1 MAVIKQLDKRS
12 GITYIYES
20 KYVWDKE
27 RKQSRS
33 VRRLIGRLDA
43 KTGEIIET
51 DGRRRGGK
59 ALGETLVPVK
69 AAAPRPKKSEPAATV
84 SVSERKFCGA
94 TCLLDAIGEKLG
106 LVADLKACFPK
117 GYKMI
122 LSIAYYLILEDSSPL
137 FRFGKWHALH
147 THPYGGDIPSRRSSE
162 LFASITEDAKTRFF
176 RLQGL
181 RRAEDEYLA
190 YDTSSISSYS
200 EQLSLVK
207 YGKNKDYDPL
217 PQINLLLVFGE
228 ESYLPFYY
236 RRLAGNIPDVK
247 TVKVYLREL
256 DVLGYSKVKVVKD
269 RGFYSVENINALYK
283 NHIRFVVGGK
293 TGVSFVRDIIARE
306 GPSMRRWDRYNGQYG
321 IYVHSET
328 VKWDYEQERPYKG
341 DVLSGDRRMYLHLY
355 HNPEKALEDEMNF
368 NRMILSLKSELLSGE
383 RKQGHERLYAKYF
396 DIKETQARGVKITVR
411 EDACEA
417 AKTLYGYF
425 VLLSNDIKDP
435 IKALQIY
442 RSKDVVEKAF
452 GNIKERL
459 GGRGMLVSSEASLE
473 GKLFVQFVAL
483 IYLSYIRKHMIDK
496 RLFDKYTLRGLL
508 DELDLVEC
516 FRHPGKEPYIGE
528 MLDRQRRIYLDM
540 DVPVPA
546 NVTSLCID
554 AGM

>member
-1 MAVIKQLDKRS
+1 MQYITIKEMAVIKQLDKRS

-20 KYVWDKE
+20 KSVWDRE

-51 DGRRRGGK
+51 DGRRSGGK

-69 AAAPRPKKSEPAATV
+69 AAAPRPKKSGPAA
-84 SVSERKFCGA
+84 SASMSERKFCGA
-94 TCLLDAIGEKLG
+94 TCLLDAIG
-106 LVADLKACFPK
+106 
-117 GYKMI
+117 
-122 LSIAYYLILEDSSPL
+122 
-137 FRFGKWHALH
+137 
-147 THPYGGDIPSRRSSE
+147 
-162 LFASITEDAKTRFF
+162 
-176 RLQGL
+176 
-181 RRAEDEYLA
+181 
-190 YDTSSISSYS
+190 
-200 EQLSLVK
+200 
-207 YGKNKDYDPL
+207 
-217 PQINLLLVFGE
+217 
-228 ESYLPFYY
+228 
-236 RRLAGNIPDVK
+236 
-247 TVKVYLREL
+247 
-256 DVLGYSKVKVVKD
+256 
-269 RGFYSVENINALYK
+269 
-283 NHIRFVVGGK
+283 GK
-293 TGVSFVRDIIARE
+293 TGVSFVKDIIARE
-306 GPSMRRWDRYNGQYG
+306 GQSMRRWDRYSDQYG

-368 NRMILSLKSELLSGE
+368 NRMILSLKAELLSGE
-383 RKQGHERLYAKYF
+383 RKQGHDRLYAKYF
-396 DIKETQARGVKITVR
+396 DIKETPVRGVKITVK

-417 AKTLYGYF
+417 AKKLYGYF

-459 GGRGMLVSSEASLE
+459 GGRRMLVSSDASLE
-473 GKLFVQFVAL
+473 GKLFVHFIAL

-496 RLFDKYTLRGLL
+496 KLFDKYTLRGLL

-528 MLDRQRRIYLDM
+528 MLDKQRRIYLDM

-546 NVTSLCID
+546 NVTSLCVD
-554 AGM
+554 SGMQEASEPSVRIEGECKSSSHRWTPRSGAAFPSLW

>member
-1 MAVIKQLDKRS
+1 MAVVKQLDKRS

-20 KYVWDKE
+20 KSVWDKE

-59 ALGETLVPVK
+59 ALGETIVPVK
-69 AAAPRPKKSEPAATV
+69 PAPPRPKAIEPEAPTAIA
-84 SVSERKFCGA
+84 ERKFCGA

-106 LVADLKACFPK
+106 LVADLKTCFPK
-117 GYKMI
+117 EYRMI

-137 FRFGKWHALH
+137 FRFGKWNALH
-147 THPYGGDIPSRRSSE
+147 THPYGSDIPSQRSSE
-162 LFASITEDAKTRFF
+162 LFASITEDSKTRFF
-176 RLQGL
+176 QLQG
-181 RRAEDEYLA
+181 RRRTENEYLA

-247 TVKVYLREL
+247 TVKVYLKEL

-269 RGFYSVENINALYK
+269 RGFYSVENVNALYK
-283 NHIRFVVGGK
+283 NHIKFVIGGK
-293 TGVSFVRDIIARE
+293 TGVSFVKDVIAKE
-306 GPSMRRWDRYNGQYG
+306 ESSMRKWNRYNDQYG

-328 VKWDYEQERPYKG
+328 IKWDYEQERPYKG
-341 DVLSGDRRMYLHLY
+341 DVLSEDRRMYLHLFY
-355 HNPEKALEDEMNF
+355 NPEKALEDEMNF
-368 NRMILSLKSELLSGE
+368 NRMILSLKAELVSDK
-383 RKQGHERLYAKYF
+383 RKQSHEQQYAKYF
-396 DIKETQARGVKITVR
+396 DIKETPVRGLKITVK

-417 AKTLYGYF
+417 AKKLYGYF

-435 IKALQIY
+435 ITALQIY

-459 GGRGMLVSSEASLE
+459 GGRRMLVSSEASLE

-496 RLFDKYTLRGLL
+496 KLFDKYTLRGLL

-528 MLDRQRRIYLDM
+528 MLEKQRQLYLDM
-540 DVPVPA
+540 DVPVPT
-546 NVTSLCID
+546 NVTSLCVD
-554 AGM
+554 AGI